1 MRPLWPPPLP
11 FWMATWQEPNHQGS
25 VPCSPLS
32 RPLEPGFVHSC
43 PPVSPPNRRETFDFD
58 DDCDS
63 LTWEE
68 NEDTLLLWEDFTNCN
83 PSIDLQG
90 EVSRAW
96 LLRGWEVG
104 IGSIS
109 LPRSRI
115 PHSFPVALTTQ
126 LSCPLCSVS
135 PARGKPGQLDP

>member
-1 MRPLWPPPLP
+1 
-11 FWMATWQEPNHQGS
+11 MATAPAFLDGHLAGAQSSGQCPLLSPVQASGAWL
-25 VPCSPLS
+25 CSLMP
-32 RPLEPGFVHSC
+32 SC
-43 PPVSPPNRRETFDFD
+43 VPPNRRETFDFD

-104 IGSIS
+104 IGSTS
-109 LPRSRI
+109 FPRSRI
-115 PHSFPVALTTQ
+115 PHSFPAALTTQ